1 MNNKIYGRNKKTSL
15 FKSIYR
21 FFLSI
26 LCFFAFIYIFEFI
39 FDCVSP
45 PDFSLASDTSRIV
58 RGSDGGILRVF
69 PTKDGQIRLKN
80 KEIPPLYQKMLIA
93 YEDRNFYRHSGVD
106 YLAILRA
113 SWQNLRGQRRVSGAS
128 TITMQVAKMLK
139 PRKRTFR
146 AKLIEIFRAR
156 QIERF
161 KSKDEILA
169 IYAQLAPMGGNRQ
182 GIETAAV
189 FYFGKNPENLSAA
202 ELAWLIALPQSPRRH
217 RRPEN
222 ASSAIE
228 RILNTAR
235 EQAVLSQNELQLSL
249 QKNVLPNPRNFPN
262 LAFHL
267 TQKNPDKAGDIHS
280 EIQRKFEQELHS
292 WTENSPIPIT
302 YAAILLENETG
313 KIRAYVGN
321 GADLDDKERKG
332 GIDMLRALRSPGSTL
347 KPFIY
352 LAAMDRYNWRASSK
366 IDDTPIRFGVW
377 QPENYDHQF
386 LGKISLEE
394 ALARS
399 RNTPA
404 VRLVDIYGS
413 GEFALWLEHRGLFLR
428 FPKKTPANAAV
439 ILGGVGIRGR
449 ELAAIYRNLALCAW
463 QKSSDKEKNNFDG
476 DLELSEFQDIAE
488 DENNEA
494 EEGGNLQLEHLQDFA
509 KARNC
514 REITRILRK
523 VGNAKFGEE
532 KLALKTGTS
541 YGWRDLW
548 LAGYSEKYTLILW
561 RGRADNGFAGQLE
574 SAETLLPLY
583 RRLFSFIPNPPK
595 IDAKLPEDK
604 YLPHSVQTEAVKK
617 NATDAKKMQIT
628 EPRDGS
634 QIEKQDKTALSLRL
648 IRGSAP
654 YQWFLNEK
662 LVAKTDSKELF
673 LDDIELGYY
682 RLMVIDKDGLSSQIN
697 FSVIEKNKEDG
708 NSVELIPDE

>member
-1 MNNKIYGRNKKTSL
+1 MNNKISDKNNKSGIYKI
-15 FKSIYR
+15 IYR
-21 FFLSI
+21 LFLSI
-26 LCFFAFIYIFEFI
+26 LCFFTFTYISEFI
-39 FDCVSP
+39 FDYISP
-45 PDFSLASDTSRIV
+45 PDFSLATDTSRIV
-58 RGSDGGILRVF
+58 RGTDGGILRVF

-80 KEIPPLYQKMLIA
+80 KEIPELYRKMLLA

-106 YLAILRA
+106 YLAIVRA

-139 PRKRTFR
+139 PRKRTLS
-146 AKLIEIFRAR
+146 AKFIEIFRAR

-189 FYFGKNPENLSAA
+189 FYFGKNPEDLSAA

-228 RILNTAR
+228 RILNAAS
-235 EQAVLSQNELQLSL
+235 EQGVLSPNELQLSL

-267 TQKNPDKAGDIHS
+267 TQKNPDKASDIHS
-280 EIQRKFEQELHS
+280 EIQRKFEQELAS
-292 WTENSPIPIT
+292 WNKNSPIPVT
-302 YAAILLENETG
+302 YAAILLENATG

-321 GADLDDKERKG
+321 AADLNDKERKG

-352 LAAMDRYNWRASSK
+352 LAAMDRYSWRATSK

-394 ALARS
+394 ALVRS

-413 GEFALWLEHRGLFLR
+413 GEFALWLQQRGLPLQ
-428 FPKKTPANAAV
+428 FPKKTSANAAV
-439 ILGGVGIRGR
+439 ILGGVGIRSR
-449 ELAAIYRNLALCAW
+449 DLALIYRNLAVCAW
-463 QKSSDKEKNNFDG
+463 QKLPEKQKADFDG
-476 DLELSEFQDIAE
+476 DLELSEFSDVVE
-488 DENNEA
+488 DEISQSQ
-494 EEGGNLQLEHLQDFA
+494 EGGGLQLENLQDFA

-523 VGNAKFGEE
+523 VGNVKFGEE

-583 RRLFSFIPNPPK
+583 RRLFSFIPNPPE

-604 YLPHSVQTEAVKK
+604 YLPHSVQTMAVKK
-617 NATDAKKMQIT
+617 NKTDVQKMQII
-628 EPRDGS
+628 EPRNGTE
-634 QIEKQDKTALSLRL
+634 IEKNGKTALSLRL

-662 LVAKTDSKELF
+662 LIAQTDSKELF
-673 LDDIELGYY
+673 LDDIDLGYY
-682 RLMVIDKDGLSSQIN
+682 RLTVIDQDGLSSQIH
-697 FSVIEKNKEDG
+697 FSVIDRNKEEG
-708 NSVELIPDE
+708 KSVELISD